1 MASIPNVTTNATGTG
16 LGNVTGNV
24 TGNIVVG
31 FPEVQWQ
38 GWTTLSLVGCM
49 LVALVAELAPPY
61 MVMMG
66 TLIIF
71 LPLGILTVED
81 AFHGFADEAMLA
93 VGVLFIV
100 AKGDFRH
107 HLFVICM
114 LYDGDLLIE
123 RMDNCKC
130 SENKSVCVIGCV
142 VCI

>member
-1 MASIPNVTTNATGTG
+1 MASIPNVTTNATGAG

-24 TGNIVVG
+24 TGNIAVG

-71 LPLGILTVED
+71 LPLGILNVED

-107 HLFVICM
+107 HLSLCDFCM
-114 LYDGDLLIE
+114 LYDGDLLME
-123 RMDNCKC
+123 RLDDCKC
-130 SENKSVCVIGCV
+130 SERKVLLDV
-142 VCI
+142 